1 MFDNLDDQIR
11 KDTQASSSNTE
22 RAMVWVAVAVI
33 TMLAFGAVYYGIH
46 NLS

>member
-11 KDTQASSSNTE
+11 KDEKAASSSTE
-22 RAMVWVAVAVI
+22 RMLVWSAVAVI
-33 TMLAFGAVYYGIH
+33 TMLAFGAVYYGFQ